1 MKFQRGSPR
10 SSSSRVG
17 VARGLGSTTLSPL
30 TQCYSLARVHR
41 NRSGP
46 RRVRGEA
53 APCIV
58 SCPRDHRT
66 SRHSCQRLPH
76 ESFHHAVFV
85 LVTTRVIKQPSWMVV
100 LSDSRLFLRNFQR
113 LSLSKDDG
121 GEVDVL
127 SVPRCVYRSIRV
139 ELGSS

>member
-1 MKFQRGSPR
+1 M
-10 SSSSRVG
+10 
-17 VARGLGSTTLSPL
+17 
-30 TQCYSLARVHR
+30 
-41 NRSGP
+41 
-46 RRVRGEA
+46 
-53 APCIV
+53 
-58 SCPRDHRT
+58 
-66 SRHSCQRLPH
+66 
-76 ESFHHAVFV
+76 FV

>member
-1 MKFQRGSPR
+1 
-10 SSSSRVG
+10 
-17 VARGLGSTTLSPL
+17 
-30 TQCYSLARVHR
+30 
-41 NRSGP
+41 
-46 RRVRGEA
+46 
-53 APCIV
+53 
-58 SCPRDHRT
+58 
-66 SRHSCQRLPH
+66 
-76 ESFHHAVFV
+76 
-85 LVTTRVIKQPSWMVV
+85 MVV